1 MSTTPPIVDVAV
13 VGAGLSGLQAARLLQ
28 QNGYGVIAGVW
39 RRMDQR
45 YDAVA
50 HLALAKEFN
59 LTPIVQAAG
68 GKVVAEDL
76 DGSCVFFEYGSVPAY
91 PSPQDSKACIDLRDH
106 VDLLTTEAGGAL
118 DDPAQRR
125 MLDNMTFQA
134 WVSALFILDYIRT
147 SLGLMSIRGD
157 LKHGGQHLRI
167 RQGVSA
173 FGEGLLERLEPGTVK
188 LNSPVRAITTLPGDR
203 VQLRTIGGKTFLAR
217 RVIVTV
223 PSPVYR
229 TIAFSPA
236 LPAAKTAYA
245 NATKL
250 TGYIKYLPVFSKPF
264 WRGHGFCGL
273 GQSFVGPVCV
283 FRDTSIDA
291 ADTPG
296 PGSGDPGDRSHNF
309 ALTCFIA
316 GRNARRFVAY
326 SPEEKRRVVMQQI
339 SRMFNKGADVSDLLI
354 EVLESRW
361 SSERYNGWG
370 CPIPTLGPGVYNT
383 CFDAFVAP
391 AGKLHF
397 IGNETASYWRGY
409 MEGAL
414 ASAERGVAE
423 VEKCLWERKAS
434 L

>member
-1 MSTTPPIVDVAV
+1 
-13 VGAGLSGLQAARLLQ
+13 LQ
-28 QNGYGVIAGVW
+28 
-39 RRMDQR
+39 
-45 YDAVA
+45 
-50 HLALAKEFN
+50 
-59 LTPIVQAAG
+59 
-68 GKVVAEDL
+68 
-76 DGSCVFFEYGSVPAY
+76 Y
-91 PSPQDSKACIDLRDH
+91 PSSQDSKACVDLRDH
-106 VDLLTTEAGGAL
+106 VDLVTTEAGGAL
-118 DDPAQRR
+118 DDPDQRR
-125 MLDNMTFQA
+125 VLDNMTFQA
-134 WVSALFILDYIRT
+134 WVSQRTKNNARAQSTAEVWSHAVMGVDPGEVSALFILDYIRT

-157 LKHGGQHLRI
+157 LEHGGQHLRI
-167 RQGVSA
+167 REGVSA
-173 FGEGLLERLEPGTVK
+173 FCEGLLQRLEPETVK
-188 LNSPVRAITTLPGDR
+188 LNSPVRAITTLSGDR
-203 VQLRTIGGKTFLAR
+203 VHLRTIGGETFLAR

-229 TIAFSPA
+229 TITFSPA

-264 WRGHGFCGL
+264 WREHGFCGL

-283 FRDTSIDA
+283 FRDTSIEA
-291 ADTPG
+291 ADTG
-296 PGSGDPGDRSHNF
+296 TSGSSDLGGRVQNF

-316 GRNARRFVAY
+316 GRNARRFAAY
-326 SPEEKRRVVMQQI
+326 SWEEKRRAVMQQI
-339 SRMFNKGADVSDLLI
+339 SCMFNKGADVSDLLV

-361 SSERYNGWG
+361 SSEQYNGWG
-370 CPIPTLGPGVYNT
+370 CPIPTLGPGVYDA

-391 AGKLHF
+391 AGRLHF

-423 VEKCLWERKAS
+423 VEKCLLERKAS